1 MPLNAHTAKFVV
13 AKKISE
19 EDKTIGTSTMGIE
32 NRRAHIAS
40 SAGSASEA

>member
-19 EDKTIGTSTMGIE
+19 HDSMVGTTTRDS
-32 NRRAHIAS
+32 R
-40 SAGSASEA
+40 